1 MLDWCR
7 RLENPWDKPFIKVL
21 AALVGLV
28 VDVVLVA
35 LGVAMTGR
43 ADCVLGATKASALPT
58 PSARTI
64 QAKTMVGS
72 LLLLAVMVVWTKL

>member
-21 AALVGLV
+21 VALVGLV
-28 VDVVLVA
+28 VEVLVA
-35 LGVAMTGR
+35 QGVAMTGR